1 VYIDRTKDDVNVVA
15 PHALQELPTR
25 EDLARVIHEVP
36 QEPKFDGTDMN
47 LSVVAKE
54 SMRLHI
60 HPNVEKA
67 DGAIGTGNLRWLW
80 LEYAAEP
87 RDEFAGGE
95 WF

>member
-1 VYIDRTKDDVNVVA
+1 
-15 PHALQELPTR
+15 
-25 EDLARVIHEVP
+25 VIHEVP

-67 DGAIGTGNLRWLW
+67 DGAIGTGSLRW

-87 RDEFAGGE
+87 RDEFARGE